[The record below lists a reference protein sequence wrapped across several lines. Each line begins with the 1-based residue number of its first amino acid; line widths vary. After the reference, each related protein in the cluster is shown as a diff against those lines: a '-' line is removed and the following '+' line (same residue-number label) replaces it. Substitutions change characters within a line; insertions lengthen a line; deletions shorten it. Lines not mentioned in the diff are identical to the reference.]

1 MPKLKRPALHTR
13 ILLGMITGILAGI
26 IVKQTVSDPEIIQII
41 VSWVEPV
48 GQIFL
53 RMIFMTVIPLILS
66 ALVLGIAEI
75 GDLKRVGRI
84 GLRLL
89 AYSLIVSSI
98 SVFIGITLVNIFE
111 PGHSLTPETR
121 DYLTAEF
128 MEDSQM
134 AAENAEFSQ
143 ERTVGDVLTNIVPK
157 NPLEDMTR
165 AFDSTYMGGG
175 LLAVMFF
182 ALIFGIAMASVDPEK
197 TAPVKAFFEGLYE
210 IVIKIIGYAM
220 RLAPYGVAALLFNL
234 TVNVGASFLLV
245 LLKYVLIVLGALAIH
260 QFVTY
265 SVILKFFAGRNPLQ
279 FFSKTSEVMITA
291 FSTSSSNATLP
302 TAISVSIEKLKI
314 PKPIANFVLTIGSTA
329 NQNGTALFEGITVL
343 FLAQCF
349 NVELSLTSQITVVFL
364 CILAGIGTAGV
375 PGGSLPVIVTILV
388 SIGVPGEAIGLIY
401 GVDRILDMS
410 RTVLNVTGDITA
422 ATYIQK
428 VEESGFEPAELP
440 GTAEM
445 SDPADQSR

>member
-1 MPKLKRPALHTR
+1 MSTTKKSPLHTK
-13 ILLGMITGILAGI
+13 IFFGMVVGVVAGLIIKQVGLA
-26 IVKQTVSDPEIIQII
+26 PETLETI
-41 VSWVEPV
+41 VSWVEPI

-53 RMIFMTVIPLILS
+53 RMVFMTVIPLVFA

-75 GDLKRVGRI
+75 GDLKRVGKI
-84 GLRLL
+84 GMRLL
-89 AYSLIVSSI
+89 LYSLIVSSI
-98 SVFIGITLVNIFE
+98 SVFIGIALVNTFE
-111 PGHSLTPETR
+111 PGHSLSPETR
-121 DYLTAEF
+121 DYLTLQFQEKSASAEK
-128 MEDSQM
+128 
-134 AAENAEFSQ
+134 NAGLAQ
-143 ERTVGDVLTNIVPK
+143 ERSVGDIITNIVPK
-157 NPLEDMTR
+157 NPLADMVR
-165 AFDSTYMGGG
+165 AFDPNYTGGG

-182 ALIFGIAMASVDPEK
+182 ALIFGVAMASADAEK
-197 TAPVKAFFEGLYE
+197 TTTLKSFFEGLYE
-210 IVIKIIGYAM
+210 VVIKIIGYAM
-220 RLAPYGVAALLFNL
+220 QLAPYGVAALLFNL
-234 TVNVGASFLLV
+234 TISVGASFLMV
-245 LLKYVLIVLGALAIH
+245 LLQYVLIVLAGLAIH

-265 SVILKFFAGRNPLQ
+265 SIILKYFANRNPIEFLRKSTEVIL
-279 FFSKTSEVMITA
+279 TA

-302 TAISVSIEKLKI
+302 TAISVSINKLKI

-349 NVELSLTSQITVVFL
+349 NVELSLASQVTVVFL

-422 ATYIQK
+422 AAYIQR
-428 VEESGFEPAELP
+428 VEERSADKQFADERN
-440 GTAEM
+440 T
-445 SDPADQSR
+445 SDSD

>member
-1 MPKLKRPALHTR
+1 
-13 ILLGMITGILAGI
+13 
-26 IVKQTVSDPEIIQII
+26 
-41 VSWVEPV
+41 VSWVEPI

-53 RMIFMTVIPLILS
+53 RMVFMTVIPLVFA

-75 GDLKRVGRI
+75 GDLKRVGKI
-84 GLRLL
+84 GMRLL
-89 AYSLIVSSI
+89 LYSLIVSSI
-98 SVFIGITLVNIFE
+98 SVFIGIALVNTFQ

-121 DYLTAEF
+121 DYLTLEF
-128 MEDSQM
+128 QEKSQ
-134 AAENAEFSQ
+134 AAGRNAEIAQ
-143 ERTVGDVLTNIVPK
+143 ERTVGDIITNIIPK
-157 NPLEDMTR
+157 NPFEDMVR
-165 AFDSTYMGGG
+165 AFDSSYSGGG

-182 ALIFGIAMASVDPEK
+182 ALIFGVAMASVGEEK
-197 TAPVKAFFEGLYE
+197 TATLKSFFEGLYE
-210 IVIKIIGYAM
+210 VVIKIIGYAM
-220 RLAPYGVAALLFNL
+220 KLAPYGVAALLFNL
-234 TVNVGASFLLV
+234 TVNVGASFLMVLV
-245 LLKYVLIVLGALAIH
+245 QYVLIVLAGLAIH

-265 SVILKFFAGRNPLQ
+265 SIILTYFANRNPIEFLRKSSEVIL
-279 FFSKTSEVMITA
+279 TA

-302 TAISVSIEKLKI
+302 TAIAVSINELKI

-349 NVELSLTSQITVVFL
+349 NVELTLLQQVTVVLL

-422 ATYIQK
+422 AAYIQN
-428 VEESGFEPAELP
+428 VEAKADFEKLILDKEV
-440 GTAEM
+440 
-445 SDPADQSR
+445 

>member
-1 MPKLKRPALHTR
+1 MAKTKKIALHTK
-13 ILLGMITGILAGI
+13 ILIGMIVGI
-26 IVKQTVSDPEIIQII
+26 IAGVVIKQLGLDPETLETIIA
-41 VSWVEPV
+41 WVEPV

-53 RMIFMTVIPLILS
+53 RMVFMTVIPLVFA
-66 ALVLGIAEI
+66 ALVMGIAEI

-84 GLRLL
+84 GMRLL
-89 AYSLIVSSI
+89 LYSLIVSSV
-98 SVFIGITLVNIFE
+98 SVFIGITLVNVFE

-121 DYLTAEF
+121 DYLTTEF
-128 MEDSQM
+128 KDQSD
-134 AAENAEFSQ
+134 AASRNAEFAQ
-143 ERTVGDVLTNIVPK
+143 ERTVGDIVTNIVPK
-157 NPLEDMTR
+157 NPLADMVR
-165 AFDSTYMGGG
+165 AFDSNYSGGG

-182 ALIFGIAMASVDPEK
+182 ALIFGVAMASVDEEK
-197 TAPVKAFFEGLYE
+197 TVTLKAFFEGLYE
-210 IVIKIIGYAM
+210 VVIKIIGYAM
-220 RLAPYGVAALLFNL
+220 QLAPYGVAALLFNL
-234 TVNVGASFLLV
+234 TVSVGASFLLV
-245 LLKYVLIVLGALAIH
+245 LLKYVLIVMAGLAIH

-265 SVILKFFAGRNPLQ
+265 SIILKFFAKRNPAE
-279 FFSKTSEVMITA
+279 FFRKSSEIIITA

-302 TAISVSIEKLKI
+302 TAISVSINKLKI

-349 NVELSLTSQITVVFL
+349 NIELSLVSQVTVVFL

-410 RTVLNVTGDITA
+410 RTVLNVTGDVTA
-422 ATYIQK
+422 AAYIQNIEDK
-428 VEESGFEPAELP
+428 SEFKSIGIEENP
-440 GTAEM
+440 
-445 SDPADQSR
+445 

>member
-1 MPKLKRPALHTR
+1 MPKLKTPALHTR
-13 ILLGMITGILAGI
+13 ILLGMIVGILAGI
-26 IVKQTVSDPEIIQII
+26 IVKQTVSDASIETI
-41 VSWVEPV
+41 VKWVQPV

-98 SVFIGITLVNIFE
+98 SVFIGITMVDTFK
-111 PGHSLTPETR
+111 PGAGLSPETR
-121 DYLTAEF
+121 NYLTEEF
-128 MEDSQM
+128 LEDSQT
-134 AAENAEFSQ
+134 AARNAEYAQ
-143 ERTVGDVLTNIVPK
+143 ERTVGDVLTNVVPK

-234 TVNVGASFLLV
+234 TVNVGASFLVDLLV
-245 LLKYVLIVLGALAIH
+245 YVLIVLAALAIH

-265 SVILKFFAGRNPLQ
+265 SIILKFFCGRNPLK
-279 FFSKTSEVMITA
+279 FFSQTSEVMITA

-302 TAISVSIEKLKI
+302 TAIAVSIEKLKI

-349 NVELSLTSQITVVFL
+349 NVDLSLTSQITVVFL

-375 PGGSLPVIVTILV
+375 PGGSLPVIVTILRSEV
-388 SIGVPGEAIGLIY
+388 HTSDLQSLI
-401 GVDRILDMS
+401 RI
-410 RTVLNVTGDITA
+410 
-422 ATYIQK
+422 
-428 VEESGFEPAELP
+428 
-440 GTAEM
+440 
-445 SDPADQSR
+445 ADAVFCSK

>member
-1 MPKLKRPALHTR
+1 MTKVKKMALHTR
-13 ILLGMITGILAGI
+13 ILIGMVFGVVAGLI
-26 IVKQTVSDPEIIQII
+26 IKNIGLDQSTLSTIIK
-41 VSWVEPV
+41 WVEPI

-53 RMIFMTVIPLILS
+53 RMIFMTVIPLVFS

-84 GLRLL
+84 GTRLL
-89 AYSLIVSSI
+89 LYSLIVSSV
-98 SVFIGITLVNIFE
+98 SVFIGIALVNTFQ

-121 DYLTAEF
+121 DYLTLEF
-128 MEDSQM
+128 QEKSQ
-134 AAENAEFSQ
+134 AAGRNAEIAQ
-143 ERTVGDVLTNIVPK
+143 ERTVGDIITNIIPK
-157 NPLEDMTR
+157 NPFEDMVR
-165 AFDSTYMGGG
+165 AFDSSYSGGG

-182 ALIFGIAMASVDPEK
+182 ALIFGVAMASVGEEK
-197 TAPVKAFFEGLYE
+197 TATLKSFFEGLYE
-210 IVIKIIGYAM
+210 VVIKIIGYAM
-220 RLAPYGVAALLFNL
+220 KLAPYGVAALLFNL
-234 TVNVGASFLLV
+234 TVNVGASFLMV
-245 LLKYVLIVLGALAIH
+245 LLQYVLIVLAGLAIH

-265 SVILKFFAGRNPLQ
+265 SIILKYFANRNPIEFLRKSSEVIL
-279 FFSKTSEVMITA
+279 TA

-302 TAISVSIEKLKI
+302 TAIAVSINELKI

-349 NVELSLTSQITVVFL
+349 NIELTLIQQVTVVFL

-422 ATYIQK
+422 AAYIQN
-428 VEESGFEPAELP
+428 VEEKAEIKSQILQ
-440 GTAEM
+440 
-445 SDPADQSR
+445 D